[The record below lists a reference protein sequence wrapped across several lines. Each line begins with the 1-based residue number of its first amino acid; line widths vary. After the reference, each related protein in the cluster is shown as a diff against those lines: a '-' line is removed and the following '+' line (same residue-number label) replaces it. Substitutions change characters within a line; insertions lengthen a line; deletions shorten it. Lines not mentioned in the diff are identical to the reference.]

1 MYVIFNASAAGNA
14 GAFFLTLLTTL
25 RTDNMDSDV
34 LRTQGR
40 RLEDAFFL
48 ENDRKLINQLH
59 KMLKMKE
66 DIASLEMV
74 SGIKN
79 EAILKKLVE
88 LNIRPEIFAA
98 ITLVP
103 IIEVAWADGKL
114 DEQEKNAILKIS
126 AEHFGADHKIP
137 EILINEWLTQKPA
150 AQMLDAWVHYLQG
163 LAELMNP
170 EETATL
176 KKTLLSQAREV
187 AEASGGFLGLNK
199 ISAAEEKMLKGLEK
213 AFG

>member
-1 MYVIFNASAAGNA
+1 
-14 GAFFLTLLTTL
+14 
-25 RTDNMDSDV
+25 MDSDV
-34 LRTQGR
+34 LRAQGR

-48 ENDRKLINQLH
+48 ENDRKLIEQLH
-59 KMLKMKE
+59 KMQKMKE
-66 DIASLEMV
+66 NMTSLEMV

-88 LNIRPEIFAA
+88 LDIRPEMVAA

-114 DEQEKNAILKIS
+114 DEKEKKAILKIS

-137 EILINEWLTQKPA
+137 EVLITEWLVQKPS
-150 AQMLDAWVHYLQG
+150 AQMLDAWVHCLQG
-163 LAELMNP
+163 LVERMTP

-187 AEASGGFLGLNK
+187 AEASGGFLGMNK
-199 ISAAEEKMLKGLEK
+199 ISAEEEKMLKGLEK

>member
-1 MYVIFNASAAGNA
+1 ME
-14 GAFFLTLLTTL
+14 
-25 RTDNMDSDV
+25 SDV

-48 ENDRKLINQLH
+48 ENDRKLIDQLH
-59 KMLKMKE
+59 KMQKMKE
-66 DIASLEMV
+66 NMTSLEMV

-88 LNIRPEIFAA
+88 LDIRPEIVAA
-98 ITLVP
+98 ITIVP

-114 DEQEKNAILKIS
+114 DEKEENAILKIS
-126 AEHFGADHKIP
+126 VEHFGADHNIP
-137 EILINEWLTQKPA
+137 EILINEWLIQKPSP
-150 AQMLDAWVHYLQG
+150 QMLDAWVHYLQG
-163 LAELMNP
+163 LVELMSP
-170 EETATL
+170 EETASL
-176 KKTLLSQAREV
+176 KNTLLSQAREV

>member
-1 MYVIFNASAAGNA
+1 MD
-14 GAFFLTLLTTL
+14 
-25 RTDNMDSDV
+25 TDYLKD
-34 LRTQGR
+34 QGQ

-48 ENDRKLINQLH
+48 ENDRKLIEQLH
-59 KMLKMKE
+59 KMQKMKE
-66 DIASLEMV
+66 DMASLEKV

-88 LNIRPEIFAA
+88 LNIRPELVAV

-114 DEQEKNAILKIS
+114 DENEKKVILKIS
-126 AEHFGADHKIP
+126 AGHFGAEHQIP
-137 EILINEWLTQKPA
+137 DILIKEWLAQKPA
-150 AQMLDAWVHYLQG
+150 PAMLDAWIHYIKG
-163 LAELMNP
+163 LVEKMSPDEKVA
-170 EETATL
+170 L
-176 KKTLLSQAREV
+176 KKSIMSQAREV

-199 ISAAEEKMLKGLEK
+199 ISAQEDKLLKQLEK

>member
-1 MYVIFNASAAGNA
+1 MESE
-14 GAFFLTLLTTL
+14 LL
-25 RTDNMDSDV
+25 RK
-34 LRTQGR
+34 QGR

-48 ENDRKLINQLH
+48 ENDRKLIDQLH
-59 KMLKMKE
+59 KMQKMKE
-66 DIASLEMV
+66 SMASLEMV

-88 LNIRPEIFAA
+88 LDIRPEIVAA

-114 DEQEKNAILKIS
+114 DEKEKNAILKIS

-137 EILINEWLTQKPA
+137 EILITEWLTQKPA

-163 LAELMNP
+163 LVELMSP
-170 EETATL
+170 EETAAL

-199 ISAAEEKMLKGLEK
+199 ISAQEEKMLKGLEK